1 MVPTVARCDES
12 TQSCVRFCDNHATDN
27 CPPRLENDLDYN
39 AKDRFV
45 VSPMSLCLKFL
56 EPKRGV
62 GPGPRKMGPGW
73 TRVGLGGTR
82 VGSLRVLFFLRNIE
96 IAGPCGS
103 LRVPCGSLVSQANA
117 RAGPCGS
124 PFLWVLHHTPFGLY
138 NVN

>member
-1 MVPTVARCDES
+1 MPQAIAHPVWKMIWTTALNTGPT
-12 TQSCVRFCDNHATDN
+12 
-27 CPPRLENDLDYN
+27 
-39 AKDRFV
+39 
-45 VSPMSLCLKFL
+45 SLCIKFL

-73 TRVGLGGTR
+73 TRVGAGGSR

-103 LRVPCGSLVSQANA
+103 PAGPSFPRQNA
-117 RAGPCGS
+117 CAGPCGS

>member
-1 MVPTVARCDES
+1 MPQAIAHPVWKMIWTTALKTGPWSNKPCMGPT
-12 TQSCVRFCDNHATDN
+12 
-27 CPPRLENDLDYN
+27 
-39 AKDRFV
+39 
-45 VSPMSLCLKFL
+45 SLCIKFL

-73 TRVGLGGTR
+73 TRVGPGGTR

-103 LRVPCGSLVSQANA
+103 PAGPSFPRQNA